1 MIEKN
6 IRYVFLSKNIDI
18 PRDLDSIIDRK
29 YTNSVTGERFLI
41 LKNLFQKIK
50 IAMIILFGLMFQSI

>member
-41 LKNLFQKIK
+41 LKNHF
-50 IAMIILFGLMFQSI
+50 